1 MAEWEEKLSAILGDP
16 EAMGQIVNIAK
27 ALSSASEPAGAP
39 SPQED
44 GEGGEYVP
52 VEGPQGGRE
61 AGPQPGEAPSS
72 GGHPDGPESGVDGAA
87 GLLSGL
93 TGGEGGDGFLPR

>member
-39 SPQED
+39 SPQGD
-44 GEGGEYVP
+44 GESGEYVP
-52 VEGPQGGRE
+52 VEEIGRASCRE
-61 AGPQPGEAPSS
+61 R
-72 GGHPDGPESGVDGAA
+72 V
-87 GLLSGL
+87 
-93 TGGEGGDGFLPR
+93 